1 MARQKA
7 RVTLEKSAAF
17 RVGSGP
23 HQTSEGGLRVF
34 CPNCGTENE
43 EAATTCKKCG
53 FSLKGAAAPKFKGT
67 MLMMNAPAGLRPGAP
82 APGAPAPGA
91 PAPGPAMPAPM
102 AAPPPAAAPGPPA
115 GSPRPQL
122 KGTMLGVAPPSMGAP
137 APQHQPA

>member
-67 MLMMNAPAGLRPGAP
+67 MLMMNAPAGLKPGAPEP
-82 APGAPAPGA
+82 APGAPAL
-91 PAPGPAMPAPM
+91 APM
-102 AAPPPAAAPGPPA
+102 APPVPP
-115 GSPRPQL
+115 
-122 KGTMLGVAPPSMGAP
+122 
-137 APQHQPA
+137 

>member
-1 MARQKA
+1 KLAPETSAQPTNGSLRCRTAARHGHGHVYGHGRQKA
-7 RVTLEKSAAF
+7 HVTLEKSDVF

-67 MLMMNAPAGLRPGAP
+67 MLMMNAPAGLRPGA

-91 PAPGPAMPAPM
+91 PAPAPM
-102 AAPPPAAAPGPPA
+102 GAPPPG
-115 GSPRPQL
+115 
-122 KGTMLGVAPPSMGAP
+122 
-137 APQHQPA
+137 